1 MASKIHQKISGLII
15 RKMRQKRYEIV
26 SFDGR
31 EKIVED
37 INLRIPPTVVRH
49 RPDIIGINLA
59 NGKLCIG
66 EAKTAADLATIRT
79 QEQFL
84 DFSKVITKEG
94 DSVELIIG
102 IPQSGEAD
110 LIALL
115 KKLNLSSKPNVS
127 YVWIPDNLL
136 DEEKDDLDEERI

>member
-15 RKMRQKRYEIV
+15 RKMRQKSYEIV

-31 EKIVED
+31 EKVAND
-37 INLRIPPTVVRH
+37 IKLRIPPAIVRH
-49 RPDIIGINLA
+49 RPDIIGVNLV
-59 NGKLCIG
+59 NRKLCIG
-66 EAKTAADLATIRT
+66 EAKTATDLATIRT

-102 IPQSGEAD
+102 IPKSGETD
-110 LIALL
+110 LIVLL
-115 KKLNLSSKPNVS
+115 KKLNLLNKPNVS
-127 YVWIPDNLL
+127 YIWIPDDLL
-136 DEEKDDLDEERI
+136 NEEEDEERI